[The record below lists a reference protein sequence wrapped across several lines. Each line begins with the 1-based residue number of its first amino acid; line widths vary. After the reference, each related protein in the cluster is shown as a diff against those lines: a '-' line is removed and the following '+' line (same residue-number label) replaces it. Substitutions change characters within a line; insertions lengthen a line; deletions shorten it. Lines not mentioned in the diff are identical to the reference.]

1 MGSEQSPSRLGVEVV
16 RLKLALRCYPVA
28 HLLLHG
34 LRWLRPGYRR
44 QHIAL
49 LAELAQ
55 FRVRIGDVLAECLG
69 NGSRGTVVVCGWS
82 LFEHVLAESVIRKAF
97 ELADFNV
104 HVLSE
109 PTPANRAVYAAM
121 GVTGLEPF
129 SRYCAA
135 PDRFQA
141 RALLE
146 GVSSV
151 AELINLKWGGV
162 AVGKYVSSTLMRQTR
177 NGSIDLGDP
186 ALRERVVDGLAASIA
201 NVEGAEQMVLQLA
214 PAAQV
219 LVDRGYSPYGEIF
232 DVCINRGIPVYT
244 WNAAHRDNTLMLK
257 RYHAGNREAHPS
269 SLSPD
274 SWSRLLDAPWGERER
289 QRLNRELAESYNNGE
304 WYGEVGTQFSKRGCS
319 KEEITTRLGLD
330 PGKKT
335 AVVFAHIFWD
345 ATFFWGED
353 LFRDYEDWFVET
365 VRAACANDRLNWLIK
380 VHPAN
385 LVKNIRDGI
394 SGEPSEVLALR
405 DRIGH
410 LPAHVQ
416 VIPADTD
423 ITTLSLF
430 EVTDYCLTV
439 RGTVGMEAALLGR
452 SVLTAGTGRYD
463 RHGFTTDFN
472 SRDDYLARLATLDEL
487 GPPTSSMRERA
498 ERYGYGVFMCR
509 PVRLQCLDFKF
520 SKDAAATLLTGWN
533 LHSVVELRSA
543 PELVAIADWLRSG
556 DEDFFACPD
565 AVAPA
570 TQTEATL

>member
-1 MGSEQSPSRLGVEVV
+1 MSVSASS
-16 RLKLALRCYPVA
+16 LKLVLRRYPAA
-28 HLLLHG
+28 HSLLHG
-34 LRWLRPGYRR
+34 LRWSLRPAYRR
-44 QHIAL
+44 QHREL

-55 FRVRIGDVLAECLG
+55 FRVRSGDVLAERLG

-129 SRYCAA
+129 SLYCPA
-135 PDRFQA
+135 PDRCRA
-141 RALLE
+141 RVLLD
-146 GVSSV
+146 GVSSF

-177 NGSIDLGDP
+177 KGSLDLGDP

-201 NVEGAEQMVLQLA
+201 FVEGAERMVLRLA

-219 LVDRGYSPYGEIF
+219 LLDRGYSPYGEIF

-257 RYHAGNREAHPS
+257 RYHAGNRDAHPS
-269 SLSPD
+269 SLSPE
-274 SWSRLLDAPWGERER
+274 SWARLLDAPWSERER
-289 QRLNRELAESYNNGE
+289 ERLNRELAESYNNGE
-304 WYGEVGTQFSKRGCS
+304 WYGEVGTQFGKRVCS

-385 LVKNIRDGI
+385 LIKDVRDGV
-394 SGEPSEVLALR
+394 SGDPSEVLALR
-405 DRIGH
+405 NRIGQ
-410 LPAHVQ
+410 LPPHVK

-430 EVTDYCLTV
+430 DVTDYCITV
-439 RGTVGMEAALLGR
+439 RGTVGMEAALLGKN
-452 SVLTAGTGRYD
+452 VITAGTGRYD
-463 RHGFTTDFN
+463 RHGFTTDFAT
-472 SRDDYLARLATLDEL
+472 RADYLARLATLEDL
-487 GPPTSSMRERA
+487 GPPTSLMRERA

-509 PVRLQCLDFKF
+509 PVRLKCLDFKF
-520 SKDAAATLLTGWN
+520 TKDAAATLVTGWT
-533 LHSVVELRSA
+533 VRTVEELRAA
-543 PELVAIADWLRSG
+543 PELVEIAAWLHSG
-556 DEDFFACPD
+556 DEDFLVCPD
-565 AVAPA
+565 SKSASGP
-570 TQTEATL
+570 Q

>member
-1 MGSEQSPSRLGVEVV
+1 VPAS
-16 RLKLALRCYPVA
+16 RLKLALRRYPA
-28 HLLLHG
+28 AYSLLHG
-34 LRWLRPGYRR
+34 LRWLLRPTYRR
-44 QHIAL
+44 QHRAL

-55 FRVRIGDVLAECLG
+55 FRVRSGDVLSERLG
-69 NGSRGTVVVCGWS
+69 NGSSGTVVICGWS
-82 LFEHVLAESVIRKAF
+82 FFEHVLAESVIRKAF

-129 SRYCAA
+129 SLYCPA
-135 PDRFQA
+135 PDRCRA
-141 RALLE
+141 RALLD
-146 GVSSV
+146 GVSSFV
-151 AELINLKWGGV
+151 ALINLKWGGV
-162 AVGKYVSSTLMRQTR
+162 AVGKYVSSTLLRQTR
-177 NGSIDLGDP
+177 KGSLDLGEP
-186 ALRERVVDGLAASIA
+186 ALRERVVDGLADSMAC
-201 NVEGAEQMVLQLA
+201 VEGAERMISRCA
-214 PAAQV
+214 PSALV

-232 DVCINRGIPVYT
+232 DVCINCGIPVYT

-257 RYHAGNREAHPS
+257 RYNADNREAHPS
-269 SLSPD
+269 SLSPE
-274 SWSRLLDAPWGERER
+274 SWARLLDAPWSERER
-289 QRLNRELAESYNNGE
+289 ERLNRELAESYNNGE
-304 WYGEVGTQFSKRGCS
+304 WYGEVGTQFGKRVCS

-330 PGKKT
+330 PAKKT

-365 VRAACANDRLNWLIK
+365 VRVACANDRLNWLVK

-385 LVKNIRDGI
+385 LIKDIRDGI
-394 SGEPSEVLALR
+394 SGERSEILAMR

-423 ITTLSLF
+423 ITTLSML

-463 RHGFTTDFN
+463 RHGFTTDFD
-472 SRDDYLARLATLDEL
+472 SRDDYLARLATLEQL

-520 SKDAAATLLTGWN
+520 TKDAKATLVTGWT
-533 LHSVVELRSA
+533 VRTVEELRAA
-543 PELVAIADWLRSG
+543 PELVAIAAWLRSG
-556 DEDFFACPD
+556 DEDFLVCPD
-565 AVAPA
+565 SKSASGP
-570 TQTEATL
+570 Q